1 MVWKPYHS
9 VWFTL
14 LFGWMTLYMVRVG
27 MSPALIPIMEEF
39 HLTHSQAGIL
49 ATAVFLA
56 YTFLQL
62 PAGHLG
68 DRFGR
73 KTFLMI
79 STLGWSVISFFT
91 GFANSFHSLFG
102 LRLLTGLFE
111 GSYFGNDRPIISA
124 YTPKEKMGFGQGISA
139 MGMGLGMG
147 LGIMLGGII
156 SQNVGWRYVFIF
168 FAIPSFLA
176 GLLIWGV
183 VREPFQSREQKASPP
198 LPYAWVF
205 MNRELW
211 LINFTGFTVMYVFWV
226 LGTWIP
232 AVFRE
237 QGISKLTESSFYGSV
252 IGLVAIPGLPASGYF
267 SDWVVKKGKG
277 RKLII
282 VVEILTLSFLIW
294 MIGKSAELKW
304 SVSLMLGLVL
314 LAGLFLWSFFAPFYA
329 LISDLVPKDVLG
341 TTFGL
346 TNTICFM
353 GSLIA
358 PWLTGALRDLTG
370 DFAWGFYSS
379 AALLWLGALS
389 IAAVK
394 PAFQWGPEPKLQAR
408 S

>member
-1 MVWKPYHS
+1 
-9 VWFTL
+9 
-14 LFGWMTLYMVRVG
+14 MVRVG
-27 MSPALIPIMEEF
+27 MSPALIPIMREF
-39 HLTHSQAGIL
+39 NLTHSQAGIL

-73 KTFLMI
+73 KAFLII
-79 STLGWSVISFFT
+79 STLGWSVTSFFT
-91 GFANSFHSLFG
+91 GFANSFQSLFG

-147 LGIMLGGII
+147 LGIMLGGFI
-156 SQNVGWRYVFIF
+156 SQNFGWRYVFF
-168 FAIPSFLA
+168 LFAIPSFLA
-176 GLLIWGV
+176 SLLIWRV
-183 VREPFQSREQKASPP
+183 VKEPFRSGKHRIGLPV
-198 LPYAWVF
+198 PYARVL

-232 AVFRE
+232 TVFKE
-237 QGISKLTESSFYGSV
+237 QGISKLAESSLYASV
-252 IGLVAIPGLPASGYF
+252 IGLVAIPALPASGYF

-277 RKLII
+277 RKLLIL
-282 VVEILTLSFLIW
+282 VEILALSFLIW
-294 MIGKSAELKW
+294 MIGKSAALKW
-304 SVSLMLGLVL
+304 SASLMLILVL
-314 LAGLFLWSFFAPFYA
+314 FTGFFLWSFFAPFYA
-329 LISDLVPKDVLG
+329 LISDLIPKEVLG

-346 TNTICFM
+346 SNTICFM

-370 DFAWGFYSS
+370 NFAWGFYS
-379 AALLWLGALS
+379 AAVLLWLGALS
-389 IAAVK
+389 IAVVK
-394 PAFQWGPEPKLQAR
+394 PSFRWGPEPKLGV
-408 S
+408 

>member
-1 MVWKPYHS
+1 
-9 VWFTL
+9 
-14 LFGWMTLYMVRVG
+14 MVRVG
-27 MSPALIPIMEEF
+27 MSPALIPIMQEF
-39 HLTHSQAGIL
+39 KLTHSQAGIL

-91 GFANSFHSLFG
+91 GFANSFQSLFG

-156 SQNVGWRYVFIF
+156 SQNFGWRYVFIF

-176 GLLIWGV
+176 GLLIWRV
-183 VREPFQSREQKASPP
+183 VKEPSGAGEQKASLPV
-198 LPYAWVF
+198 PYARVF
-205 MNRELW
+205 MNRDLW
-211 LINFTGFTVMYVFWV
+211 LINFTGFAVMYVFWV

-232 AVFRE
+232 TVFKE
-237 QGISKLTESSFYGSV
+237 QGISKLAESSFYASV
-252 IGLVAIPGLPASGYF
+252 IGLVAIPALPTSGYF
-267 SDWVVKKGKG
+267 SDMFVKMGKG
-277 RKLII
+277 RKLPMVI
-282 VVEILTLSFLIW
+282 EILILSILIW
-294 MIGKSAELKW
+294 LIGRAVELRW
-304 SVSLMLGLVL
+304 SVGLMLVFVL
-314 LAGLFLWSFFAPFYA
+314 LAGFFLWSFFAPFYA
-329 LISDLVPKDVLG
+329 LITDLAPKEVLG

-346 TNTICFM
+346 ANTISFI

-370 DFAWGFYSS
+370 NFAWGFYSS
-379 AALLWLGALS
+379 AILLWLGAMS
-389 IAAVK
+389 IALVK
-394 PAFQWGPEPKLQAR
+394 PVFRWGPEPKLKL
-408 S
+408 

>member
-9 VWFTL
+9 VWCAL
-14 LFGWMTLYMVRVG
+14 LFGWMSLYMVRVG
-27 MSPALIPIMEEF
+27 MSPALIPIMQEF

-62 PAGHLG
+62 PAGHFG

-73 KTFLMI
+73 KTFLMV
-79 STLGWSVISFFT
+79 STFGWSVISFLT
-91 GFANSFHSLFG
+91 GFANSFQSLFG
-102 LRLLTGLFE
+102 LRFLTGLFE

-156 SQNVGWRYVFIF
+156 SQNLGWRYVFIL
-168 FAIPSFLA
+168 FAIPSFIA
-176 GLLIWGV
+176 GLLIWIV
-183 VREPFQSREQKASPP
+183 VKEPFRSKEQRAGHII
-198 LPYAWVF
+198 PYGRVF

-211 LINFTGFTVMYVFWV
+211 LINFTGFAVMYVFWV

-232 AVFRE
+232 TVFKE

-252 IGLVAIPGLPASGYF
+252 IGLVAIPALPTSGYF
-267 SDWVVKKGKG
+267 SDLVVKKGKG
-277 RKLII
+277 RKLLM
-282 VVEILTLSFLIW
+282 VVEILALSFLIW
-294 MIGKSAELKW
+294 MIGRSAASKW
-304 SVSLMLGLVL
+304 SVSIMLILVL
-314 LAGLFLWSFFAPFYA
+314 LAGFFLWSFFAPFYA
-329 LISDLVPKDVLG
+329 LISDLVPKEVLG

-346 TNTICFM
+346 SNTICFM

-370 DFAWGFYSS
+370 NFAWGFYS
-379 AALLWLGALS
+379 AAILLWFGALS
-389 IAAVK
+389 IAIVK
-394 PAFQWGPEPKLQAR
+394 PVFRWGPEPSLQL
-408 S
+408 